1 MPKIQLL
8 SGPSVDEA
16 LETTAVRS
24 VFRYKLN
31 PATIGVLVVLGL
43 ASFVIAAYLWFGPG
57 LGGVTTV
64 GFFGCLALGVTFFSM
79 GSYWDNFRNKRFIA
93 VSDDYL
99 FVGQDLQAWRI
110 HWSLVDR
117 QTLNLDEMKSSRLR
131 GKFHLDAAGQSVE
144 IPLYTPFVFLDDIE
158 GLMFELLQRLEAE
171 GGQAPVG
178 AVGDGDTEKTLSDTA
193 EGDTPADT
201 DEDTDDDSHE
211 DAIADEH

>member
-1 MPKIQLL
+1 MAKIQLL
-8 SGPSVDEA
+8 SGPAVDEA

-31 PATIGVLVVLGL
+31 PATIGGLLVLGG

-57 LGGVTTV
+57 LGGATTV
-64 GFFGCLALGVTFFSM
+64 GFFACLAMGITFFSM

-99 FVGQDLQAWRI
+99 FVGKDLQAWRI
-110 HWSLVDR
+110 HWSLVNR
-117 QTLNLDEMKSSRLR
+117 ETLNLDDMKSSRLR

-158 GLMFELLQRLEAE
+158 GMMFELLQRLEVD
-171 GGQAPVG
+171 GGEAPAG
-178 AVGDGDTEKTLSDTA
+178 APGCEAGTSDLPA
-193 EGDTPADT
+193 DSDDDTPADT
-201 DEDTDDDSHE
+201 PDHTDAPAEEADDD
-211 DAIADEH
+211 DQ